1 MALRFSSTVLITSA
15 ISSLRSISTMCG
27 RPSATLFTAV
37 TGSPAAAS
45 AAAVPLVATS
55 VNPKPTSVR
64 ATSSTRGLSGFL
76 TLTNTLPALGSRTPA
91 PSCDLRNASAKVSPT
106 PMTSPVDFI
115 SGPRMVSTPGNLMN
129 GNTASLT
136 EKYGGTTSPVM
147 PWLAS
152 VWPTMQRAAILAS
165 ALPVALDTNGT
176 VRDARG
182 LTSSTYT
189 TPWPP
194 LSFGN

>member
-45 AAAVPLVATS
+45 AAAAPFVATS
-55 VNPKPTSVR
+55 VQPTS
-64 ATSSTRGLSGFL
+64 SPRGLSGFL
-76 TLTNTLPALGSRTPA
+76 TLTNTFPALGSRTPA
-91 PSCDLRNASAKVSPT
+91 PSCDLRNASANVSPT